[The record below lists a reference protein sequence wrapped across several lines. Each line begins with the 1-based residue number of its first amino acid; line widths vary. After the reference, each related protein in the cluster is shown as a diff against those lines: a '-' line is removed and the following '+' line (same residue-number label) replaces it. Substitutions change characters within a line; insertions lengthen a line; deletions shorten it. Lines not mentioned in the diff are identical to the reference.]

1 MEAGSVASDFIA
13 AVRVAGSERELAS
26 ILDAATR
33 ELGFDYFAL
42 IHHTD
47 LRVPSPDF
55 IHLDTYPPSW
65 AELFVRDR
73 LYLDDPVLHAAAR
86 TAVGFVWADI
96 PNMIR
101 LSNSSRRR
109 LAEAGRAGL
118 GAGFTVPS
126 NIPGERRGSCSS
138 AVRPGLE
145 LPARTLLATQLVGL
159 FAFEAARRM
168 IGAGGHT
175 RGPPRLSPRQR
186 DCIILAGQ
194 GKADNVI
201 AQLLGLSE
209 NTVTNYLGAARERYG
224 VASRVQLVTCALY
237 DGEIGCELACNVDPV
252 RGG

>member
-1 MEAGSVASDFIA
+1 MEASSVVSDLVN
-13 AVRVAGSERELAS
+13 AVRSAETDQDLAS

-33 ELGFDYFAL
+33 ELGFDFFAL

-47 LRVPSPDF
+47 LRPPSPDI
-55 IHLDTYPPSW
+55 IHIDTYPADW
-65 AELFVRDR
+65 AQRFIREG

-86 TAVGFVWADI
+86 TAVGFAWADI
-96 PNMIR
+96 PKIIK
-101 LSNSSRRR
+101 LSNGGRRR

-118 GAGFTVPS
+118 GPGFTVPS
-126 NIPGERRGSCSS
+126 NIPGERRGSCSF
-138 AVRPGLE
+138 AVRPSLE

-168 IGAGGHT
+168 IGASGHT
-175 RGPPRLSPRQR
+175 RDLPRLSPRQR
-186 DCIILAGQ
+186 ECIILAGQ

-209 NTVTNYLGAARERYG
+209 NTITNYLAAARERYG

-237 DGEIGCELACNVDPV
+237 DGEIGFTELIA
-252 RGG
+252 RR